1 MSSNYIKK
9 QKCFECNCKINQIDT
24 IIGKCRCNN
33 IFCIKHKQSHNC
45 SYDYIKDYKDNN
57 NLIKLESSSFEKI

>member
-9 QKCFECNCKINQIDT
+9 QKCFECNKKLGLFPI
-24 IIGKCRCNN
+24 KCRCNN